1 MPVRREQI
9 TPEEFIKLF
18 TKKALER
25 GQFAK
30 MYEELAAAIPEA
42 ELSDKHFCEFLVL
55 SLFIDYLCLRWTFNG
70 EAATKLR
77 DLYVKKIMS
86 EPGKARPAY
95 GRPGP
100 VTCEREFKRILD
112 ERFSEYQQVASDIS
126 CINIDTQKTLDSLT
140 KLGETFSRY
149 FIGHESLETILKV
162 KWFFL
167 MKEDILYEKFLKG
180 IKQDYEVVL

>member
-1 MPVRREQI
+1 MPREKI
-9 TPEEFIKLF
+9 TPEDFIKLF
-18 TKKALER
+18 TETALER

-30 MYEELAAAIPEA
+30 MYEELAAAVPEA

-55 SLFIDYLCLRWTFNG
+55 SLFIDYLCLRWAFNG

-77 DLYVKKIMS
+77 NLYVKRLMS
-86 EPGKARPAY
+86 EIGQTRPVA
-95 GRPGP
+95 
-100 VTCEREFKRILD
+100 CEGEFKSILD
-112 ERFSEYQQVASDIS
+112 ERFSEYQQAASGIN

-140 KLGETFSRY
+140 KLGEAFSKH
-149 FIGHESLETILKV
+149 FIGYENLETILKV

-180 IKQDYEVVL
+180 IKQDYELVF

>member
-1 MPVRREQI
+1 MPVRREKI

-18 TKKALER
+18 TKKALAR
-25 GQFAK
+25 SQFAK

-42 ELSDKHFCEFLVL
+42 ELSDDRFCEFLVL

-70 EAATKLR
+70 ELADKLR
-77 DLYVKKIMS
+77 NLYVKKIS
-86 EPGKARPAY
+86 EPGKTGPAY
-95 GRPGP
+95 GRPWP
-100 VTCEREFKRILD
+100 VTCGEEFKRILD
-112 ERFSEYQQVASDIS
+112 ERFREYQQVASGIN

-140 KLGETFSRY
+140 KLGETFSRH

-180 IKQDYEVVL
+180 IKRNYELVL